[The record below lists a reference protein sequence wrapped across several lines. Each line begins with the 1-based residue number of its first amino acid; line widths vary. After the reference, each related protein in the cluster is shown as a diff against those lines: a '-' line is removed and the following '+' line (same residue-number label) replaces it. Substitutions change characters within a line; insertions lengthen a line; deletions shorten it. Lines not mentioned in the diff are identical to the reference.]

1 MGSVYT
7 DAEAKPVG
15 SYPPTGIDVLIVGT
29 GLAGLTASIECV
41 RKGHNVRMLERM
53 DDINTAG
60 DMYFMGHS
68 ATQFF
73 RHWPELRDEYEKI
86 SMSNAWMETFKH
98 SGERT
103 IPAMKV
109 SDRLR
114 RAGMDP
120 NTPPGTFQMRPLV
133 YGMFVRQVGRLGVQI
148 QFGKRVV
155 GYAEDGARRK
165 AVAIT
170 DRGERFEAD
179 VVIAADGVGSKSQ
192 SLVGGE
198 VRARSSGRAMWRA
211 AFDSKHLDG
220 NADAKE
226 FFGRMA
232 GENNDEPMI
241 RTFLGPGTYAL
252 ALTRP
257 GTIIWIMNHDVTGS
271 EEESW
276 THTVESDEVLGNM
289 DKGVGPVPWA
299 PVFKE
304 LVRLTPART
313 ILNFELFWRDPQPS
327 WCSAGGRVVQIGD
340 AAHSFLPAS
349 GNGATQAIED
359 AVSLA
364 SCLQIGA
371 SGASGAAG
379 KEAIPL
385 AVRTHVRLRFVRCA
399 CAQKLG
405 FANAELLQD
414 TDWDSVRADYK
425 RAQPMLPGW
434 VWRHDPERYAYEH
447 YAAMADTVRRGVP
460 FDEVDTIPPN
470 YPKGYRYKPWNID
483 EIIEGV
489 RNGKPVELGEG
500 EWD

>member
-7 DAEAKPVG
+7 ADDCNPVG

-29 GLAGLTASIECV
+29 GLAGLTASIECI

-53 DDINTAG
+53 EDINTAG

-68 ATQFF
+68 AIQFF
-73 RHWPELRDEYEKI
+73 RHWPELLEEYEKI
-86 SMSNAWMETFKH
+86 SMSNAWLETFKH

-103 IPAMKV
+103 IPPMRV

-120 NTPPGTFQMRPLV
+120 NTPPGRFQMRPLV
-133 YGMFVRQVGRLGVQI
+133 YKMFVRQVEKLGVKI
-148 QFGKRVV
+148 QFGKKVV
-155 GYAEDGARRK
+155 DYCEDDSRQK

-170 DRGERFEAD
+170 DEGERFEAD

-192 SLVGGE
+192 KLVGGQ

-211 AFDSKHLDG
+211 AFASEHLDK
-220 NADAKE
+220 NPEVKE
-226 FFGRMA
+226 FFGRMG
-232 GENNDEPMI
+232 GENNDEPI
-241 RTFLGPGTYAL
+241 VRTFLGPGTYAL

-257 GTIIWIMNHDVTGS
+257 GS

-276 THTVESDEVLGNM
+276 THTVEFEEVVNNM

-299 PVFKE
+299 PIFKE
-304 LVRLTPART
+304 LVKLTPPKT
-313 ILNFELFWRDPQPS
+313 ILNFELFWRNPQPS
-327 WCSAGGRVVQIGD
+327 WCSPGGRVVQIGD

-364 SCLQIGA
+364 SCLQIG
-371 SGASGAAG
+371 G
-379 KEAIPL
+379 KENVPL
-385 AVRTHVRLRFVRCA
+385 SVRTHIRFRFIRCA

-405 FANAELLQD
+405 FSNAELLQD
-414 TDWDSVRADYK
+414 TDWNEVKMDPK
-425 RAQPMLPGW
+425 RAQPKLPSW
-434 VWRHDPERYAYEH
+434 IWKHDPEKYAYENYH
-447 YAAMADTVRRGVP
+447 KMADTIKQGIP
-460 FDEVDTIPPN
+460 FDQVDTVPPN
-470 YPKGYRYKPWNID
+470 YPPGYRYEPWSID
-483 EIIEGV
+483 QIMEDV
-489 RNGKPVELGEG
+489 RNGKPIHLGDGDWE
-500 EWD
+500 